1 MIRVV
6 HPDFLPIP
14 DPGVKK
20 TSIPDPGSGSAT
32 LPLCTVAGRYVV
44 YERYGKRINKKDPT
58 AWRRIKLPPPCP
70 FNKPTSLSFHVLFYA
85 FFHMSDSR
93 GIAYVTGS

>member
-58 AWRRIKLPPPCP
+58 AWRRIKLPPPLP
-70 FNKPTSLSFHVLFYA
+70 LQ
-85 FFHMSDSR
+85 
-93 GIAYVTGS
+93 